1 MYIYTSITLL
11 LFEFL
16 HFIFVFSRCHFS
28 KQNGTEYKIE
38 MRSFFRVFFQL
49 QIPLSIKKIQ
59 SKHELQQG

>member
-28 KQNGTEYKIE
+28 KQNETEYKIE
-38 MRSFFRVFFQL
+38 MR
-49 QIPLSIKKIQ
+49 
-59 SKHELQQG
+59 